1 MDGAESIHSRYN
13 THGPGTP
20 ALLVWGGRGATLH
33 ESRRAARHQAA
44 AAEPADQAVG
54 TGVGNATI
62 PPSDARRRAYRAWD
76 TAARRGATN
85 SGASGTD
92 QGKCSKS
99 GTRRNGTYP
108 GWIRGR
114 NLLPAA
120 CAGTRSNLS
129 ETISGRGAVASA
141 RQHARPG
148 RGCAE
153 RFG

>member
-1 MDGAESIHSRYN
+1 MGGAESIHLRYY
-13 THGPGTP
+13 THGPETP
-20 ALLVWGGRGATLH
+20 ALLRCGRRGATLH

-44 AAEPADQAVG
+44 AAEPADQTAG

-92 QGKCSKS
+92 KGKCSKS
-99 GTRRNGTYP
+99 GTRRNRTYP
-108 GWIRGR
+108 GRIRGR

-120 CAGTRSNLS
+120 RAGLIQAYR
-129 ETISGRGAVASA
+129 E
-141 RQHARPG
+141 
-148 RGCAE
+148 C
-153 RFG
+153 